1 MHLSVAHLTLKTPNL
16 QPHHGKSVSRHSES
30 IGDMFYCIFYK
41 MFPYFA
47 LTFPG
52 TKFQIQ

>member
-16 QPHHGKSVSRHSES
+16 QPHHVKSVSRHSES
-30 IGDMFYCIFYK
+30 IGDMFYFIFYK